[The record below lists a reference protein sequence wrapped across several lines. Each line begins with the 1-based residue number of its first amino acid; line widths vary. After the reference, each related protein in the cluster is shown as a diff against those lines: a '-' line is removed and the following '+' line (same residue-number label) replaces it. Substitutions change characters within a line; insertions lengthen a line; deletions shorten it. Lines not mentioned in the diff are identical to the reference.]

1 MMADIIRDAPLG
13 QIIRWAT
20 SNKFLKYPEEE
31 ADFKC
36 PKCYKESDNV
46 DASSSE
52 EEKTADLEVSHSAAR
67 KEVGH
72 AQNGEQD
79 SSSPSGDSNNHRQDF
94 EKLQNQTTNGTVKSG
109 VHHQHD
115 LENLHT
121 QKSHVTIRSSIGA
134 RPSLTRTKTREMT
147 RPYTRERIEI
157 EREEQSLKELG
168 MPIIAQRNEAGD
180 ILVDWYTT
188 DDPAN
193 PQNWSS
199 KKKVFVAFQICLYT
213 FVVYCASS
221 IYVPS
226 QGGIMEEFGV
236 GHPKASLG
244 LSLYVIGYGIGPLL
258 FSPLS
263 EIPLVGRNPPYIIT
277 FALFVILC
285 VPLALVQ
292 NYAGLLVLRFL
303 VGFMGSPCLA
313 TGGASMQ
320 DMYSFLK
327 LPYALTFW
335 VAAAFNAPALGPVIS
350 AFAVTAM
357 NWRWSFWETLWM
369 AGPVFILMFITLPE
383 TSSSN
388 ILLRR
393 AKRLRALNGGNQLK
407 AQSEIDQGNMKI
419 GSVIWSSIVI
429 PLEISIKDPA
439 ILFTNVY
446 TALQYGIYY
455 SFFEVFPLVYPP
467 MYGFNLGETSA
478 VFVCITVACIMG
490 IVIYC
495 SYVYFYLEPDI
506 IKNGMRAQEHRLVP
520 AIFASFGI
528 PIGLFIF
535 GWTSNPDIHFMASV
549 VGITL
554 FGASGFVL
562 FQCIFMYL
570 PLSYPQYA
578 ASLFATNDTWRSALA
593 AGAIIFARPLF
604 INMGVGR
611 GISVLAGLAFMG
623 VIGMFGLYYYGA
635 KLRARSKFAVS

>member
-1 MMADIIRDAPLG
+1 MADVIREAPLG
-13 QIIRWAT
+13 QLIRWLT
-20 SNKFLKYPEEE
+20 GNKYLKYPEEE
-31 ADFKC
+31 AAFQC
-36 PKCYKESDNV
+36 PKCYSNTERV
-46 DASSSE
+46 DSLSSIE
-52 EEKTADLEVSHSAAR
+52 EEKADLDPNEAAYGKEAGDAVAREQKASALAEDADDR
-67 KEVGH
+67 PDLQALQTQKTNVTV
-72 AQNGEQD
+72 N
-79 SSSPSGDSNNHRQDF
+79 SNVAEHDI
-94 EKLQNQTTNGTVKSG
+94 EKMNTQTT
-109 VHHQHD
+109 
-115 LENLHT
+115 
-121 QKSHVTIRSSIGA
+121 HVPIRSSIGA
-134 RPSLTRTKTREMT
+134 QPALTRTKTREMT
-147 RPYTRERIEI
+147 RAYTRERFDI
-157 EREEQSLKELG
+157 EREEQSLKELH
-168 MPIIAQRNEAGD
+168 MPIVAQRNEDGD

-199 KKKVFVAFQICLYT
+199 KKKIFVGSQIFLYT
-213 FVVYCASS
+213 FVVYAASS

-226 QGGIMEEFGV
+226 QGGVMEAFGV
-236 GHPKASLG
+236 GYEKASLG

-263 EIPLVGRNPPYIIT
+263 EIPLFGRNMPYIVS

-285 VPLALVQ
+285 VPLALVE

-313 TGGASMQ
+313 TGGATMQ

-350 AFAVTAM
+350 AFAVTAKG
-357 NWRWSFWETLWM
+357 WRWSLWEVLW
-369 AGPVFILMFITLPE
+369 ASAPVFILMFVAMPE

-393 AKRLRALNGGNQLK
+393 ARRLRAKCGNGRLK

-419 GSVIWSSIVI
+419 GTVIWNSIVV
-429 PLEISIKDPA
+429 PVEISIKDPA
-439 ILFTNVY
+439 VLFTNLY

-455 SFFEVFPLVYPP
+455 SFFEVFPLVYPV
-467 MYGFNLGETSA
+467 MYGFNLGETSI
-478 VFVCITVACIMG
+478 VFVCITVACILG

-495 SYVYFYLEPDI
+495 SYVYWYLEPDI
-506 IKNGMRAQEHRLVP
+506 IKNGLRAQEHRLVP
-520 AIFASFGI
+520 AVFASFGI

-535 GWTSNPDIHFMASV
+535 GWTSNPDIHWIGSV
-549 VGITL
+549 IGITT
-554 FGASGFVL
+554 FAASGFVL

-604 INMGVGR
+604 INLGVGR
-611 GISVLAGLAFMG
+611 GISILAGLAVGG
-623 VIGMFGLYYYGA
+623 VVGMFGLYYYGA
-635 KLRARSKFAVS
+635 KLRARSRFAVT